1 MLFLTSKG
9 LENLERARSSNR
21 WGSYTTYM
29 ALRSSECVHLFCHS
43 CLAYKLLG
51 VRKASDRRSNK
62 NYSVWTSCV
71 NLRLCFISRR
81 EKRQKIEDIKK
92 NIRDAILVSKT
103 SLFTIYHPHLARG
116 SLRFHIFFRFISL
129 LYFCKIPNSCF
140 LDHNRGYADANSAG
154 EVSQP

>member
-1 MLFLTSKG
+1 
-9 LENLERARSSNR
+9 
-21 WGSYTTYM
+21 M
-29 ALRSSECVHLFCHS
+29 ALPSSECCPPYCHS

-51 VRKASDRRSNK
+51 VRKAAIVDRTRIIQ
-62 NYSVWTSCV
+62 YGRL
-71 NLRLCFISRR
+71 NLRLCFISHR

-129 LYFCKIPNSCF
+129 RFFCKISNFCF

>member
-1 MLFLTSKG
+1 MPPI
-9 LENLERARSSNR
+9 
-21 WGSYTTYM
+21 
-29 ALRSSECVHLFCHS
+29 FCHS

-51 VRKASDRRSNK
+51 ARKASDRRSNK
-62 NYSVWTSCV
+62 NYTVWTSCV

-129 LYFCKIPNSCF
+129 RLFCKIPNSCF
-140 LDHNRGYADANSAG
+140 LDHNRGYADAYSTG